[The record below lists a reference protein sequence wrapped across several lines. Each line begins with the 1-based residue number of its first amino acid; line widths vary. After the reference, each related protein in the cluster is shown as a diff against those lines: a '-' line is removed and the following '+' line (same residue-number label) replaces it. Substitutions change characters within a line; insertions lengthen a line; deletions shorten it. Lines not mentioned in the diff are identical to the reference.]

1 MKTLYRHELDFD
13 RTIEFVKK
21 NLDIKNV
28 LSSELLNLVN
38 FKSGVFFTLLT
49 LGSDLER
56 LYEFKSG
63 IILPQNPIIVTE
75 IDGKKSRHQEISTIK
90 EELSDF
96 FFISLFPMKNFLVCL
111 MM

>member
-1 MKTLYRHELDFD
+1 MIVRLNLL
-13 RTIEFVKK
+13 KK

-28 LSSELLNLVN
+28 LSSELLNLVD

-75 IDGKKSRHQEISTIK
+75 IDGKKSRH
-90 EELSDF
+90 
-96 FFISLFPMKNFLVCL
+96 
-111 MM
+111 